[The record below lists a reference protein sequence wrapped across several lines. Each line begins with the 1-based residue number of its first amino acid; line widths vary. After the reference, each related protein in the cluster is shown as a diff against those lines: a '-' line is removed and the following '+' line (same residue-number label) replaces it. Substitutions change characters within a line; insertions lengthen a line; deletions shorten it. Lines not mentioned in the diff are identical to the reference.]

1 MTATQNAHPAQPA
14 HPVDVHA
21 YVGPYPFRHLPHPDP
36 EVLARVLARESVGGA
51 WVGYLPS
58 AFYRDPAAGNAAL
71 LTALAPYPTL
81 EPAPVVRPYW
91 PHWERE
97 LARAVDAGAPAI
109 RAYPPQWG
117 LGPDDAGMVRLGDA
131 CAEAGVA
138 LVLAVRFEDLRQR
151 SRLDVAGDLQAA
163 SVRALARRSRA
174 AVVVLGAGREFV
186 EEVHFGLTPV
196 EQRRV
201 WYDVSWIW
209 GPPEDHLAIL
219 FRSVG
224 SDRFVFG
231 TGWPLRLTQ
240 APSANLALLPDDVR
254 ARPLADPRQ
263 VVALARA
270 AADGAP

>member
-1 MTATQNAHPAQPA
+1 MTPT

-21 YVGPYPFRHLPHPDP
+21 YVGPYPFRYLPHPDP
-36 EVLARVLARESVGGA
+36 EVLTGVLARESVGGA

-58 AFYRDPAAGNAAL
+58 AFHRDPAAGNAAL

-81 EPAPVVRPYW
+81 HPAPVVRPDW
-91 PHWERE
+91 PRWERE

-117 LGPDDAGMVRLGDA
+117 LSPDDAGMLRLGDA

-151 SRLDVAGDLQAA
+151 SRLDVAGDLQPAA
-163 SVRALARRSRA
+163 VRALARGSRA
-174 AVVVLGAGREFV
+174 AVVVLAAGREFV
-186 EEVHFGLTPV
+186 EEVHFGLTPA

-219 FRSVG
+219 FRTVG
-224 SDRFVFG
+224 AGRFVFG

-240 APSANLALLPDDVR
+240 APAANLALLPHDLRD
-254 ARPLADPRQ
+254 ARLADPRR
-263 VVALARA
+263 VVALAREA
-270 AADGAP
+270 AEGAA

>member
-1 MTATQNAHPAQPA
+1 MTPAT

-36 EVLARVLARESVGGA
+36 DVLARVLARESIAEA
-51 WVGYLPS
+51 WVGYLPG
-58 AFYRDPAAGNAAL
+58 AFYRDPSAGNAAL
-71 LTALAPYPTL
+71 LTALAPFPTL
-81 EPAPVVRPYW
+81 HPAPTVRPDW

-97 LARAVDAGAPAI
+97 LARAVDAGAPAV

-117 LGPDDAGMVRLGDA
+117 LGPDDASMVRLGDA

-138 LVLAVRFEDLRQR
+138 VVLAVRFEDLRQR
-151 SRLDVAGDLQAA
+151 SRLDVAGDLQPAA
-163 SVRALARRSRA
+163 VRALARRSRA
-174 AVVVLGAGREFV
+174 AVVVLAAGREFV
-186 EEVHFGLTPV
+186 EEVHFGLTPA

-219 FRSVG
+219 FRTIG
-224 SDRFVFG
+224 PERFVFG

-240 APSANLALLPDDVR
+240 VPAANLALLPDDVR
-254 ARPLADPRQ
+254 DARLADPRA
-263 VVALARA
+263 VVGLARA
-270 AADGAP
+270 AASGGA

>member
-1 MTATQNAHPAQPA
+1 MTAA

-36 EVLARVLARESVGGA
+36 EVLARVLARESVASA
-51 WVGYLPS
+51 WVAHLPG
-58 AFYRDPAAGNAAL
+58 AFHRDPAAANAAL
-71 LTALAPYPTL
+71 YTALVPCPTL
-81 EPAPVVRPYW
+81 RPAPIVRPDW
-91 PHWERE
+91 PRWERE
-97 LARAVDAGAPAI
+97 VARAVDAGAPAI

-117 LGPDDAGMVRLGDA
+117 LAPDDAGMVRLADA

-151 SRLDVAGDLQAA
+151 SRLDVAGDLQPAA
-163 SVRALARRSRA
+163 VRALARRSTA
-174 AVVVLGAGREFV
+174 AIVVLAAGRDFV
-186 EEVHFGLTPV
+186 EEVHGGLTPT

-219 FRSVG
+219 LRTVG
-224 SDRFVFG
+224 PQRFLFG

-240 APSANLALLPDDVR
+240 APAANLALLPDDVR
-254 ARPLADPRQ
+254 GAALADPRE

-270 AADGAP
+270 AADAA